1 MRAYRAM
8 GKMLAAPGRSVTFLG
23 ERVKPAPAAEAR
35 RVAALIADLGSEQ
48 FKVRDRATKELEKLG
63 EVAAPAL
70 QKACTGNPSLE
81 VKRRLEVL
89 LEKLSNWPAETLRQ
103 VRCIGAALLAR
114 DLSPDRPVVIL
125 SGNDIEHALLGLAA
139 LHVGIPYAPISPAYS
154 LVSKDFGK
162 LRMFREFGEPL
173 A

>member
-1 MRAYRAM
+1 RPGRGVALTAADLEGCWEDLGAGSARACRAM

-35 RVAALIADLGSEQ
+35 RVAALVADLGSEQ
-48 FKVRDRATKELEKLG
+48 FKVRDRAVRELEKLG

-70 QKACTGNPSLE
+70 QKAYAGELPLE

-103 VRCIGAALLAR
+103 VRAVEVLEHIG
-114 DLSPDRPVVIL
+114 
-125 SGNDIEHALLGLAA
+125 
-139 LHVGIPYAPISPAYS
+139 
-154 LVSKDFGK
+154 
-162 LRMFREFGEPL
+162 
-173 A
+173 